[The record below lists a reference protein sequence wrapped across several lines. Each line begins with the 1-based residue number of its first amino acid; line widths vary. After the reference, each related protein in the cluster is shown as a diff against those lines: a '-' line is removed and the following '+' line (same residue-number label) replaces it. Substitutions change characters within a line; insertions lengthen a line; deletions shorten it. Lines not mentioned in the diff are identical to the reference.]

1 MATGQ
6 NLVEKCPTKPSGSLC
21 QIGENFF
28 TLTLQLPMKIYAIT
42 PIRSRVFL
50 RSQIAASLL
59 LGLLSILLGYWYGNL
74 GLSLIL
80 ASGAP
85 SVVER
90 AMLCYVRP
98 EADSSTLPKMRWV
111 ELPVQVKLL
120 RIGSIALLLSGALAL
135 ALSGS

>member
-1 MATGQ
+1 
-6 NLVEKCPTKPSGSLC
+6 
-21 QIGENFF
+21 
-28 TLTLQLPMKIYAIT
+28 MKIYT
-42 PIRSRVFL
+42 TSPIRSRAFL
-50 RSQIAASLL
+50 RSQIAASLS

-80 ASGAP
+80 ASGALA
-85 SVVER
+85 VVER

-120 RIGSIALLLSGALAL
+120 RIGAIALVLSGLL
-135 ALSGS
+135 TLILSGF